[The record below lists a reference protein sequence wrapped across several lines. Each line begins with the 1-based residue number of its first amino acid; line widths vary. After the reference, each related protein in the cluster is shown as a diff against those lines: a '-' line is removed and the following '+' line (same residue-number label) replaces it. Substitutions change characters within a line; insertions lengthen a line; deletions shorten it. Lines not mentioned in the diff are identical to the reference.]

1 MAQPFGQDIP
11 KLSWLGGKTYPTH
24 FDSRKNRSGHGPEE
38 REARIENG
46 IGALARQELKDRV
59 DAMRPK
65 EEPVPAFTAEPVIEF
80 KGVEPSPPSPE
91 RPIAFDWN
99 RRGDSSGW
107 V

>member
-11 KLSWLGGKTYPTH
+11 KLSWLGGKTYSTH
-24 FDSRKNRSGHGPEE
+24 FDSRKNRSGHAPDE

-65 EEPVPAFTAEPVIEF
+65 EEPVPAFTAKPVLEF
-80 KGVEPSPPSPE
+80 QPSPE
-91 RPIAFDWN
+91 GISITDIAN
-99 RRGDSSGW
+99 EL
-107 V
+107 

>member
-24 FDSRKNRSGHGPEE
+24 FDSRKNRSGHAPEE
-38 REARIENG
+38 REARVENG

-65 EEPVPAFTAEPVIEF
+65 IAEPAISEPVLTFQ
-80 KGVEPSPPSPE
+80 PSPE
-91 RPIAFDWN
+91 AEILIGDIAN
-99 RRGDSSGW
+99 ELL
-107 V
+107 